1 MDQILRHLIERF
13 GPAAMGEWLARLLPR
28 LITATIVLLVFY
40 LIWKLLDR
48 GFRLIR
54 RKVDLDPTVATFI
67 GTAIRYVMFTIAAL
81 TALAELGINTASFLA
96 SLGIAGL
103 TLGFAAKDTL
113 SNVISGLFIFWD
125 RPFVV
130 GDLIEMGGTY
140 GRVEDIT
147 LRSTRVVT
155 PDGKMLAIP
164 NAAIVNSTVASYT
177 NFPHLRLEIELTVG
191 VGEDLNKIRD
201 IFLGMVTEDARFM
214 KEPGAEMVVTAIN
227 DYNVAVQF
235 RVWLADEKQHIPER
249 FELRERIFEAMRQA
263 GVEMPYETFQLAPFE
278 VKRLPAHAG

>member
-1 MDQILRHLIERF
+1 MRWSNVKWIFLREVRDQLR
-13 GPAAMGEWLARLLPR
+13 
-28 LITATIVLLVFY
+28 
-40 LIWKLLDR
+40 DR
-48 GFRLIR
+48 R
-54 RKVDLDPTVATFI
+54 T
-67 GTAIRYVMFTIAAL
+67 MFTIAVL
-81 TALAELGINTASFLA
+81 TALSELGINTASFLA

-130 GDLIEMGGTY
+130 GDLIEMEGKY

-164 NAAIVNSTVASYT
+164 NSAIVNSTVASYT
-177 NFPHLRLEIELTVG
+177 NFPHLRLEIDLTVG
-191 VGEDLNKIRD
+191 VEEDLGRISA
-201 IFLGMVTEDARFM
+201 IFLELVKGDRRF
-214 KEPGAEMVVTAIN
+214 KTDPPAEMVVTAIN

-235 RVWLADEKQHIPER
+235 RVWLVNEKQHIPER
-249 FELRERIFEAMRQA
+249 FELRQRIFEAMRAA
-263 GVEMPYETFQLAPFE
+263 GVEMPYETFPLAPFE
-278 VKRLPAHAG
+278 VTRNAAQAA